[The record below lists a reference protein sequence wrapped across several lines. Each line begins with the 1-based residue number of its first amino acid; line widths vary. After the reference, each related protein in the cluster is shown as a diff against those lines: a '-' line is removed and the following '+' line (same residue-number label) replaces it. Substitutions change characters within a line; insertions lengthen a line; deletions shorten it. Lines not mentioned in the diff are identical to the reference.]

1 MVLKT
6 QNLCKTIGHKKI
18 LDNVNIEIPPKTIVG
33 FIGPNG
39 AGKTT
44 TMKLCCGVASITSGD
59 IFLNDLSIK
68 TNYEQYMKHIGV
80 SLSNNNFYN
89 NMSAFDNM
97 KIFSSLLSV
106 TNKQIENALNM
117 VGLANRKDSLVGT
130 YSLGMK
136 QRLSL
141 ALSILH
147 NPSIILL
154 DEPFNGIDPKGIF
167 ELRSIIK
174 EICQEN
180 GASFLISSHNLSEI
194 AKITTENYYINRGI
208 IVKHD
213 MIPSNQSQIDIKVD
227 KPNLL
232 LPILSTLKIQFSREG
247 NTFFF
252 SINNEDINLFFQ
264 RIITN
269 DISILEFA
277 SGSYLEH
284 RYIEMMGDHN
294 ID

>member
-6 QNLCKTIGHKKI
+6 KNLCKTIGHKKI

-59 IFLNDLSIK
+59 VFLNDLSIK

-89 NMSAFDNM
+89 NMSAIDNM

-106 TNKQIENALNM
+106 TNKQIENALIM

-130 YSLGMK
+130 FSLGMK

-174 EICQEN
+174 EICREN

>member
-247 NTFFF
+247 STFFF

-269 DISILEFA
+269 DIIILEFA